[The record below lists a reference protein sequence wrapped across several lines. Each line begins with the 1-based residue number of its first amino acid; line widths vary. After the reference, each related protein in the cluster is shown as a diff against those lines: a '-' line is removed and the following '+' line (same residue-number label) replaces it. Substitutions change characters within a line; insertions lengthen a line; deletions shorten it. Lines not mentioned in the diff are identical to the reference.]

1 MYACTS
7 EIRRGFFEGCART
20 KESAFAT
27 LAPYPLVLDSR
38 IDSER
43 CALATP
49 LVRVYARLWKRPSEE
64 PLLGTLVYKPAAGH
78 YNSGKCFIVIFGY
91 SPSMEG
97 VGSQGSAWHIPPSKL
112 FYSEAMALR

>member
-1 MYACTS
+1 MLVSLKLGADF
-7 EIRRGFFEGCART
+7 RGGVQTQQCNRQSQRPT
-20 KESAFAT
+20 PS
-27 LAPYPLVLDSR
+27 LLDSR

-43 CALATP
+43 RALTTL
-49 LVRVYARLWKRPSEE
+49 LVRVYARLWKRTCEK
-64 PLLGTLVYKPAAGH
+64 PLQGTLVYQPAAGH